1 MSSSINKEDKKNLR
15 IALVAGE
22 KSGDK
27 LGGDL
32 ILSLKKIFPNAKF
45 LGVGGEEMI
54 AAGMESFFDMEK
66 ISVMG
71 IIEPLLNI
79 FELLS
84 LRKRLKEFLVEQ
96 NPDIFIGID
105 APDFNL
111 PISKFLKQRTRT
123 KTVQYVSPSIWA
135 WREGR
140 IKTIEKSVDKVLTL
154 FPFEKEAY
162 KNSTLDVTF
171 VGHPL
176 AHKFSENIN
185 KKEIRKRKSINPDAK
200 IVALLPGSRTAEVS
214 RIIKVLLKTA
224 SKIKELDESVL
235 FFMPFATIDH
245 QLLVT
250 NKKEYEWIKFSVGDS
265 QEVLSYSDI
274 GIVTSGTATL
284 EAALLQTPMVVVYR
298 TSWLTYNLVKPLLKV
313 SEYALPNLLSGKK
326 VVKELIQD
334 EVTPSNLLEAFIQ
347 LDKEDYQNTLKEF
360 RHIHS
365 ELKSRGPQT
374 AANCIAE
381 MVKC

>member
-1 MSSSINKEDKKNLR
+1 M
-15 IALVAGE
+15 
-22 KSGDK
+22 
-27 LGGDL
+27 
-32 ILSLKKIFPNAKF
+32 
-45 LGVGGEEMI
+45 
-54 AAGMESFFDMEK
+54 
-66 ISVMG
+66 
-71 IIEPLLNI
+71 
-79 FELLS
+79 
-84 LRKRLKEFLVEQ
+84 
-96 NPDIFIGID
+96 
-105 APDFNL
+105 
-111 PISKFLKQRTRT
+111 
-123 KTVQYVSPSIWA
+123 
-135 WREGR
+135 
-140 IKTIEKSVDKVLTL
+140 
-154 FPFEKEAY
+154 
-162 KNSTLDVTF
+162 
-171 VGHPL
+171 

-326 VVKELIQD
+326 VVTELIQD
-334 EVTPSNLLEAFIQ
+334 EVTSSNLLEAFIQ